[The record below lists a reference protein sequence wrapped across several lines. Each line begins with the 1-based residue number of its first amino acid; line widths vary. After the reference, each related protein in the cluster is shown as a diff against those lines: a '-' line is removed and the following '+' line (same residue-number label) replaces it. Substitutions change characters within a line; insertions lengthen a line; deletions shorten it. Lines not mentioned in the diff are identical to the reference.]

1 MADVILVN
9 FWGKKRYNISSA
21 TEQKQKQ
28 EKKGRFKRGLQGC
41 PR

>member
-1 MADVILVN
+1 MADVIFIN

-21 TEQKQKQ
+21 AEQKQKQ
-28 EKKGRFKRGLQGC
+28 GKKGRFQRGLQGS